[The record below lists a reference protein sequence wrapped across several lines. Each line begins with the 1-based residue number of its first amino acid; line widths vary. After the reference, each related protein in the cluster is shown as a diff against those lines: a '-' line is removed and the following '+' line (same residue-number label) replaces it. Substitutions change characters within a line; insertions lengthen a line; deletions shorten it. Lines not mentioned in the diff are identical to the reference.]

1 MVRNRKETTE
11 KSKKKPGLST
21 QIFIALLAGAL
32 LGVVIHYWIPSSYIK
47 DTVGVLPNILNTLY
61 IIVVAMVIVLPLGV
75 GAAVYLTEYAKNKK
89 LVAAIEF
96 ATETLTGIPSLI
108 FGLVGMRFLIQMM
121 GLKTG
126 VLAGGLTLVVMIL
139 PTIVR
144 TTQESLKTVPDS
156 YREGA
161 LAMGAGKWHM
171 VRTVVLPNATVK
183 IFLTATPEARAERRY
198 KELLMKGE
206 KHDYQNVLADVR
218 ARDYQDTHRAAAP
231 LRQAE
236 DAVLVDTS
244 ELNFDQSFEALKK
257 VIQDRAK

>member
-1 MVRNRKETTE
+1 MISVAID
-11 KSKKKPGLST
+11 G
-21 QIFIALLAGAL
+21 
-32 LGVVIHYWIPSSYIK
+32 PS
-47 DTVGVLPNILNTLY
+47 
-61 IIVVAMVIVLPLGV
+61 
-75 GAAVYLTEYAKNKK
+75 
-89 LVAAIEF
+89 
-96 ATETLTGIPSLI
+96 
-108 FGLVGMRFLIQMM
+108 
-121 GLKTG
+121 
-126 VLAGGLTLVVMIL
+126 
-139 PTIVR
+139 
-144 TTQESLKTVPDS
+144 
-156 YREGA
+156 
-161 LAMGAGKWHM
+161 GAGKSSLAKRLAADM
-171 VRTVVLPNATVK
+171 GFTYVDTGAMYRTVVLPNATVK

>member
-1 MVRNRKETTE
+1 MI
-11 KSKKKPGLST
+11 S
-21 QIFIALLAGAL
+21 
-32 LGVVIHYWIPSSYIK
+32 
-47 DTVGVLPNILNTLY
+47 
-61 IIVVAMVIVLPLGV
+61 VAIDGP
-75 GAAVYLTEYAKNKK
+75 A
-89 LVAAIEF
+89 
-96 ATETLTGIPSLI
+96 
-108 FGLVGMRFLIQMM
+108 
-121 GLKTG
+121 
-126 VLAGGLTLVVMIL
+126 
-139 PTIVR
+139 
-144 TTQESLKTVPDS
+144 
-156 YREGA
+156 
-161 LAMGAGKWHM
+161 GAGKSTLARRLAAEFGYIYVDTGAMFRAVGLYALRAGKDPKDNAAVNALLPEITLRLASIEGEQHIYLNGEDVSDAIRAENIGM
-171 VRTVVLPNATVK
+171 AASAVSAHPPVRAFLLDTQRGLAADQNILMDGRDIGTVVLPNATVK